1 MDCDIEIHDDLGTF
15 AASVR
20 EFLEQREAENG
31 LMLGL
36 LGARPGDS
44 SGDGPIMVRA
54 AADGQTVFVAFRRGP
69 HLVVTRGPDV
79 ALVATAARLGALGLE
94 VPGVIGPAR
103 EAESFAQIWAEQMG
117 CTARLVVKQR
127 LYQLTQVTWPQG
139 VPGNMRAL
147 GTADSDLAA
156 RWGQA
161 FDAECLP
168 AYERRSLDQAR
179 DKSASRIADGN
190 LFAWQVDGEPVAMA
204 GLTRPTARTIAINS
218 VYTPP
223 ERRRRGF
230 ATALVAALSEEGLHR
245 GKQACILYT
254 DLANPTSNS
263 IYQKIGYRPVFD
275 SRNYRFEPRGS

>member
-94 VPGVIGPAR
+94 APGVIGPAR

-147 GTADSDLAA
+147 GTADSGFGGPLGPGLRCRMPACRTSAA
-156 RWGQA
+156 AWTRRATSRPAESPTGTCSPGRSTASLSRW
-161 FDAECLP
+161 
-168 AYERRSLDQAR
+168 
-179 DKSASRIADGN
+179 
-190 LFAWQVDGEPVAMA
+190 PV
-204 GLTRPTARTIAINS
+204 
-218 VYTPP
+218 
-223 ERRRRGF
+223 
-230 ATALVAALSEEGLHR
+230 
-245 GKQACILYT
+245 
-254 DLANPTSNS
+254 
-263 IYQKIGYRPVFD
+263 
-275 SRNYRFEPRGS
+275 